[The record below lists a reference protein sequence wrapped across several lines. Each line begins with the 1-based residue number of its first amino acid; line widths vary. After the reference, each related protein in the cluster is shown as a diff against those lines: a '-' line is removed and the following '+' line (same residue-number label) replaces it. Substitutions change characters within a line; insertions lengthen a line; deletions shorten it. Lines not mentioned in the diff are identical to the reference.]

1 MSEDSEEKRAAYDK
15 MVKSGMPAKDASLMA
30 GYSPNANL
38 EKPTKKIG
46 KALEKAGV
54 TDDKLA
60 KAVKEGLEAQNRFGG
75 KDHNAI
81 VKYLGLA
88 GKWLG
93 YEKDSINMQVGLNF
107 QGQVTDPSRLGEAIK
122 IIEAEILKRDN
133 DKTNERSDEVVVDL
147 SKRSGTDTFEESP
160 TKTYSP
166 MEPDVQTPNS

>member
-1 MSEDSEEKRAAYDK
+1 M
-15 MVKSGMPAKDASLMA
+15 
-30 GYSPNANL
+30 
-38 EKPTKKIG
+38 
-46 KALEKAGV
+46 

-60 KAVKEGLEAQNRFGG
+60 KVVKEGLEAQNRFGG

-122 IIEAEILKRDN
+122 IIEAEILNRDS
-133 DKTNERSDEVVVDL
+133 KPMVVEAEIINERPEQEASTDSED
-147 SKRSGTDTFEESP
+147 GTVGTSQP
-160 TKTYSP
+160 S
-166 MEPDVQTPNS
+166 